1 MATDAHAKKLAR
13 LLRVRTLQLNLVRAS
28 EAAANARLDSESAL
42 AQRIAQLAENVTP
55 RADDSGFAASMAS
68 AAYYRE
74 RLQASA
80 VAAETRVAMAEN
92 GVARAQAATQEARRD
107 QSAIE
112 KLIIRADAAAALKQ
126 LRAME
131 DAPAFRHKR
140 HDPC

>member
-1 MATDAHAKKLAR
+1 MADAHAKKLGR

-28 EAAANARLDSESAL
+28 EAAAHAKLDSESAL
-42 AQRIAQLAENVTP
+42 AQRIAQLADNVAP
-55 RADDSGFAASMAS
+55 RADDAGFAASMAS

-74 RLQASA
+74 RLHASA
-80 VAAETRVAMAEN
+80 VAAETRRAMAEH
-92 GVARAQAATQEARRD
+92 GVERARAATQEARRD

-112 KLIIRADAAAALKQ
+112 KLIVRAEAQAALKE

-131 DAPAFRHKR
+131 DAPAFRRKR

>member
-1 MATDAHAKKLAR
+1 MADAHAKKLNR
-13 LLRVRTLQLNLVRAS
+13 LLRVRTLQLNLVRAG
-28 EAAANARLDSESAL
+28 EAAAHAKLDSETAL
-42 AQRIAQLAENVTP
+42 QSRISQLIDNVAP
-55 RADDSGFAASMAS
+55 READGGFAASMAS

-80 VAAETRVAMAEN
+80 IAAETRRAMAEN
-92 GVARAQAATQEARRD
+92 GVDRAREATREARRD

-112 KLIIRADAAAALKQ
+112 KLIVRAEAQAALKE

-131 DAPAFRHKR
+131 DAPAFRRKR